1 MDMQWLSNR
10 MDEAVAAMQ
19 QQRDLEG
26 EVALLIRT
34 ASSLIEKVEQ
44 RNREIA
50 ELRTQ
55 LEFARDQLAALRTEL
70 QARYV
75 ESAAL
80 MRG

>member
-70 QARYV
+70 QSRYV